1 MSLAGSID
9 ERLWLAVR
17 ASYESGNYSGA
28 ILDSVFYL
36 SELIRN
42 KSVLDSDGNSLIGS
56 AFGGTNPIIKV
67 NSLHTESERDEQRGV
82 EQLLRGIYTA
92 IRNPRTHE
100 KRADSAETADTVITF
115 IGWIAGLIDKSKS
128 PFDTEQIIGSVFDK
142 HFAQN
147 ERYADL
153 LVARIPI
160 RKRLDIL
167 VQIFQRRTEGN
178 YKAVSLF
185 AQSVLKTLS
194 PEEQEQF
201 WQVVS
206 EGLESASADVEFRSI
221 IQMTEKDWMKVSEL
235 ARIRAEH
242 RLIESVK
249 EGEYDSYRKTLLRG
263 ALGTW
268 AKDLA
273 TSFTLQ
279 QELADAISGR
289 LRSDNPSARSYVFT
303 YFFSVL
309 MKIQTTP
316 SHWTVLSLKMR
327 LIDEHDKEVYDN
339 LSWVTDEI
347 FADDDN
353 PWVKIFKDAVKQ
365 YESSKSPQAVEA
377 GISDDDIPF

>member
-1 MSLAGSID
+1 MSLAGNID

-17 ASYESGNYSGA
+17 ASYESGDYSGA
-28 ILDSVFYL
+28 ILDGVFYL

-42 KSVLDSDGNSLIGS
+42 KSALDSDGNPLVGS
-56 AFGGTNPIIKV
+56 AFGGTNPIVKV

-100 KRADSAETADTVITF
+100 KRTDSAETADTLIAF
-115 IGWIAGLIDKSKS
+115 IGWVARLIDKSKS
-128 PFDTEQIIGSVFDK
+128 PFDSEQIIESVFDK

-153 LVARIPI
+153 LVARIPV

-167 VQIFQRRTEGN
+167 VKVFQRRMEAN

-185 AQSVLKTLS
+185 TQSVLRTLPS
-194 PEEQEQF
+194 EEQDQF

-206 EGLESASADVEFRSI
+206 EGLESASTDVEFRSI
-221 IQMTEKDWMKVSEL
+221 IQMTQKDWMKISEL

-242 RLIESVK
+242 RLIESIK
-249 EGEYDSYRKTLLRG
+249 EGEYDSSRSTLLKG
-263 ALGTW
+263 GLGTW
-268 AKDLA
+268 ARDLA
-273 TSFTLQ
+273 SDFTLQ
-279 QELADAISGR
+279 KELADAINGR
-289 LRSDNPSARSYVFT
+289 LLSDVPDARAYAFQ

-309 MKIQTTP
+309 RTLQPTP
-316 SHWTVLSLKMR
+316 SYWTVSSLKRR
-327 LIDEHDKEVYDN
+327 LTDEHDQQVYDK

-347 FADDDN
+347 FADDDD
-353 PWVKIFKDAVKQ
+353 PWVKAFKDVIKQ
-365 YESSKSPQAVEA
+365 YESAKSPQAVEA
-377 GISDDDIPF
+377 EISDEDIPF